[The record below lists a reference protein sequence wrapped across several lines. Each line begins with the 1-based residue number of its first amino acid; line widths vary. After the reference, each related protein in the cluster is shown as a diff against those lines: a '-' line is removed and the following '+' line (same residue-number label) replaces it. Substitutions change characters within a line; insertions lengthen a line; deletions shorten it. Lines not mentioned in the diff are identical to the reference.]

1 MCVTSHTFSRFGAA
15 RSHRVVGTVPC
26 PRLLRRS
33 PGRTISVV
41 RHALFQSSASSSFDS
56 RRNTTSVS
64 LLRSVPPA
72 ALTTA

>member
-1 MCVTSHTFSRFGAA
+1 VCHFSYIFSLHSEPRALTF
-15 RSHRVVGTVPC
+15 VGTVPC

-41 RHALFQSSASSSFDS
+41 RHALFQSSASSSFES